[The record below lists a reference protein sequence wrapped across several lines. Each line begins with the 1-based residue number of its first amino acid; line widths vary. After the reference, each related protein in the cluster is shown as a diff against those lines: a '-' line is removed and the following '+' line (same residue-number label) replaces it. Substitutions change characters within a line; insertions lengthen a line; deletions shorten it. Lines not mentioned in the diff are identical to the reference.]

1 MPTTVASTSIG
12 AGIRYTVA
20 VAGDG
25 VFVPVGNTVMSTD
38 NSAIDATVNNAT
50 VTVAGSVFGDV
61 RGIDLGGDPL
71 LATGGLVRVL
81 TGGIVAATQTT
92 NGAGVRV
99 QATNSEIYNEG
110 SITGGYGILIGGSAG
125 GVNTVT
131 NLGTISGDVYAV
143 RQFSGSTD
151 ELVLWNYGDII
162 GLNGSAQSFSGDFAG
177 GATSTIHN
185 RGLMRGDIAVGDATD
200 TVDNRGGT
208 IDGTVYLGAGTDSY
222 DGRGGQV
229 LGTVFGDDG
238 DDSFIGNAAAV
249 DVFDGGLGL
258 DSLDFRF
265 GPAVTVALDG
275 TLENDGGA
283 LGDTYLNFER
293 VTGSTGADV
302 IRGNSSANQL
312 LGQAGADAIDGAAGA
327 DLIRGGLGVDTLTGG
342 LGNDSFRFQTL
353 AEVGDIITDF
363 SNVGGNDD
371 KFQIVASAFGG
382 GLVAGALAAT
392 QFQSR
397 ADNVA
402 QDANDRFIFRT
413 TDRTLWFD
421 ADGNG
426 AGAAVLVA
434 DLQAGAVVTAA
445 DIQLI

>member
-12 AGIRYTVA
+12 TGIRYTLA
-20 VAGDG
+20 ADGDG
-25 VFVPVGNTVMSTD
+25 AFVPVGNTVMSTD

-177 GATSTIHN
+177 GAT
-185 RGLMRGDIAVGDATD
+185 
-200 TVDNRGGT
+200 
-208 IDGTVYLGAGTDSY
+208 DSY

-229 LGTVFGDDG
+229 IGTVFGDGG
-238 DDSFIGNAAAV
+238 DDSFIGNAALA

-275 TLENDGGA
+275 SFENDGG
-283 LGDTYLNFER
+283 R
-293 VTGSTGADV
+293 
-302 IRGNSSANQL
+302 
-312 LGQAGADAIDGAAGA
+312 
-327 DLIRGGLGVDTLTGG
+327 
-342 LGNDSFRFQTL
+342 L
-353 AEVGDIITDF
+353 ATP
-363 SNVGGNDD
+363 
-371 KFQIVASAFGG
+371 
-382 GLVAGALAAT
+382 T
-392 QFQSR
+392 
-397 ADNVA
+397 
-402 QDANDRFIFRT
+402 
-413 TDRTLWFD
+413 
-421 ADGNG
+421 
-426 AGAAVLVA
+426 
-434 DLQAGAVVTAA
+434 
-445 DIQLI
+445 

>member
-1 MPTTVASTSIG
+1 MPTAIASTSIG
-12 AGIRYTVA
+12 TGIRYTLA
-20 VAGDG
+20 ADGDG
-25 VFVPVGNTVMSTD
+25 IFVPVGSTVMSTD
-38 NSAIDATVNNAT
+38 NSGISALVNAAT

-61 RGIDLGGDPL
+61 RGIDMRGDPL

-81 TGGIVAATQTT
+81 AGGLVAATQTT

-110 SITGGYGILIGGSAG
+110 SITGGYGVLIGDSAG
-125 GVNTVT
+125 GVNTIT

-151 ELVLWNYGDII
+151 ELVLWNYGNII
-162 GLNGSAQSFSGDFAG
+162 ALNDNAQSFSGEFAG
-177 GATSTIHN
+177 TATSSIHN
-185 RGLMRGDIAVGDATD
+185 RGLMHGDIAVGDATD

-208 IDGTVYLGAGTDSY
+208 IEGFVYLGAGTDSY

-229 LGTVFGDDG
+229 IGTVFGDAG
-238 DDSFIGNAAAV
+238 NDSFIGNAAAE
-249 DVFDGGLGL
+249 DVFDGGSDL

-265 GPAVTVALDG
+265 GPAVIVALDG
-275 TLENDGGA
+275 SFDNAGAA

-293 VTGSTGADV
+293 VTGSTGGDV
-302 IRGNSSANQL
+302 IRGNSAANQL

-342 LGNDSFRFQTL
+342 TGNDSFRFQTL
-353 AEVGDIITDF
+353 GEAGDIITDF

-382 GLVAGALAAT
+382 GLVAGALAAS

-421 ADGNG
+421 ADGTG